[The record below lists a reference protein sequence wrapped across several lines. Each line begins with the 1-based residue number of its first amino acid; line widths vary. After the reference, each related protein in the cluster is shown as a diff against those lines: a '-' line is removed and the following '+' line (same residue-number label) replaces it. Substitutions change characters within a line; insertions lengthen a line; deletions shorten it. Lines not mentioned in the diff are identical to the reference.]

1 MSTLMKIDTSG
12 LEELLVKL
20 YTAEKSNSKAVVEKV
35 LKKVS
40 RQVAKDTEDALA
52 PSNLPAGGI
61 YSRGDTADSIAK
73 DEQPEWEGMVGSIG
87 IGFDFNKPGAGGYL
101 ITGTPRMDPVRKL
114 NQMYR
119 GKAYSRKLM
128 KSIEDEIFED
138 IIGAELKK

>member
-20 YTAEKSNSKAVVEKV
+20 YKAEKSNSKAVVEKV
-35 LKKVS
+35 LRKVS
-40 RQVAKDTEDALA
+40 QEVAKDTEEALN
-52 PSNLPAGGI
+52 PSNLPAGGR
-61 YSRGDTADSIAK
+61 YSTGDTKLSIARNV
-73 DEQPEWEGMVGSIG
+73 QPEWDGMVGSIA
-87 IGFDFNKPGAGGYL
+87 IGFDFSKDGAGGYL
-101 ITGTPRMDPVRKL
+101 ISGTPKMDPDKKL